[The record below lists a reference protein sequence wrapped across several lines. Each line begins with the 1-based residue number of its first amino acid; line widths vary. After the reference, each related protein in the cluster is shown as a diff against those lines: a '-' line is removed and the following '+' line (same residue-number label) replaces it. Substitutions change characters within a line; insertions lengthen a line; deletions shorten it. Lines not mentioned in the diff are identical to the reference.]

1 MPLIVN
7 TTTEKL
13 TLPVGLASLSS
24 RAGVEYPLL
33 MAGALMA
40 VIPMLMLF
48 IIFQRYFIRASPA
61 PG

>member
-1 MPLIVN
+1 
-7 TTTEKL
+7 
-13 TLPVGLASLSS
+13 GLASLSS

-48 IIFQRYFIRASPA
+48 IIFQRYFIQGIASA
-61 PG
+61 GVKG